1 MHAGFAIERSKVK
14 RPAQEIQ
21 FLGVKWQD
29 GRRHIPT
36 DVNNKITA
44 MSLPTNKK
52 ETQSFLGLVGFWR
65 MHVSNY
71 NLIVSPPGS

>member
-1 MHAGFAIERSKVK
+1 MKG
-14 RPAQEIQ
+14 PAQEFQ

-36 DVNNKITA
+36 DVVNKITA

-52 ETQSFLGLVGFWR
+52 ETQSFLGVVGFWR
-65 MHVSNY
+65 MHVPNSIAS
-71 NLIVSPPGS
+71 L